1 VWLNFFF
8 FFFFFFFLEPGRS
21 LPHQLESTL
30 EHAFSAISV
39 MQVGLSD
46 KACGRAGWNHLG
58 VDGAA
63 NLARGLEAN
72 FSVTEL
78 LLPWTALT
86 DRGCC
91 YIAKALKGNSGVQNA
106 DISGNNAGVG

>member
-1 VWLNFFF
+1 VWLNFSVFI
-8 FFFFFFFLEPGRS
+8 FFFLEPERS
-21 LPHQLESTL
+21 FARQLESTL
-30 EHAFSAISV
+30 EHAISALSV
-39 MQVGLSD
+39 MQLGLSN

-91 YIAKALKGNSGVQNA
+91 FIAKALKGNTGVQNA